1 MKKITFVTTNQGKIA
16 SARQYL
22 GDLDIE
28 VEPYNHELIEPRTD
42 DIQEIAKQKV
52 LQAYELVKHPCIAMD
67 SGFYIEALNG
77 FPRAFVNFALD
88 TLGINGILDAMRGK
102 ENRKCSF
109 KECVAYYDG
118 KNIKYFFYEHKGILA
133 DEYKGVD
140 KKEQWS
146 PLWHIYKDSFDLTKT
161 LSELSEEEM
170 IQRRKVT
177 GSSLQEFAKWYKDNK
192 KENN

>member
-1 MKKITFVTTNQGKIA
+1 MKKITFVTTNKGKIS
-16 SARQYL
+16 SAMQYL

-28 VEPYNHELIEPRTD
+28 VVPYNHELIEPRTD

-52 LQAYELVKHPCIAMD
+52 LQAYVLVKHPCIAMD

-88 TLGINGILDAMRGK
+88 TLGVDGILDVMRGK

-118 KNIKYFFYEHKGILA
+118 KDIKYFFYEHKGVLA
-133 DEYKGVD
+133 DEYKGID
-140 KKEQWS
+140 KSDQWS

-161 LSELSEEEM
+161 LSELTDEEM
-170 IQRRKVT
+170 MQRRKVT
-177 GSSLQEFAKWYKDNK
+177 GSSLQEFAKWYKDVNK
-192 KENN
+192 EDN

>member
-1 MKKITFVTTNQGKIA
+1 MKKITFVTTNKGKIA
-16 SARQYL
+16 SAKQYL
-22 GDLDIE
+22 GDLDIQ
-28 VEPYNHELIEPRTD
+28 VEPYNHELVEPRSD

-52 LQAYELVKHPCIAMD
+52 LQAYDLVKHPCIAMD

-88 TLGINGILDAMRGK
+88 TLGIDGILDAMRGK

-118 KNIKYFFYEHKGILA
+118 KEIKYFFYEHNGVLA
-133 DEYKGVD
+133 DEYKGID
-140 KKEQWS
+140 KNEQWS

-177 GSSLQEFAKWYKDNK
+177 GSSLQEFAKWYISKNK
-192 KENN
+192 

>member
-1 MKKITFVTTNQGKIA
+1 MKKITFVTTNKGKIS
-16 SARQYL
+16 SAMQYL

-28 VEPYNHELIEPRTD
+28 VVPYNHELIEPRTD

-67 SGFYIEALNG
+67 SGFYIDALNG

-88 TLGINGILDAMRGK
+88 TLGVDGILDVMSGK

-118 KNIKYFFYEHKGILA
+118 KDIKYFFYEHKGVLA
-133 DEYKGVD
+133 DEYKGID
-140 KKEQWS
+140 KSDQWS

-161 LSELSEEEM
+161 LSELTDEEM
-170 IQRRKVT
+170 MQRRKVT
-177 GSSLQEFAKWYKDNK
+177 GSSLQEFAKWYKDVNK
-192 KENN
+192 EDN

>member
-1 MKKITFVTTNQGKIA
+1 MKKITFVTTNKGKIA
-16 SARQYL
+16 SAKQYL

-28 VEPYNHELIEPRTD
+28 VEPYNYELIEPRTD

-67 SGFYIEALNG
+67 SGFYIDALNG

-88 TLGINGILDAMRGK
+88 TLGVNGILDAMRGK

-118 KNIKYFFYEHKGILA
+118 KDLKYFFYEHKGILA
-133 DEYKGVD
+133 NEYKGVD
-140 KKEQWS
+140 KNDQWS

-161 LSELSEEEM
+161 LSELTDEEM
-170 IQRRKVT
+170 IQRRKLT
-177 GSSLQEFAKWYKDNK
+177 GSSLQEFAKWYKDVNK
-192 KENN
+192 EDN